1 MAMDIQ
7 GVILAIIL
15 GTLAGIVY
23 SLRVLVLVERR
34 IARIDFNIE
43 SLTKRILREEAKIET
58 DEKKL
63 ERDEEKIESRILRKP
78 KKASKKKARR

>member
-1 MAMDIQ
+1 MVMNLE

-34 IARIDFNIE
+34 IARIDTNLE
-43 SLTKRILREEAKIET
+43 MLTKKVFKEE
-58 DEKKL
+58 L
-63 ERDEEKIESRILRKP
+63 KIESEE
-78 KKASKKKARR
+78 KKIEKSLKKKRKKK